1 MLRSKIAARVQ
12 AAAKWVK
19 SEEAW
24 ALAQEGRK
32 PLVLVMHSDFID
44 FLLKALLAIP
54 GDTRGYFANSNCS
67 LTEVW
72 LPRALCTSGEGAATL
87 HYLNRIE
94 HL

>member
-1 MLRSKIAARVQ
+1 VQ
-12 AAAKWVK
+12 AAANWVK

-24 ALAQEGRK
+24 ALAHEGRK